1 MNNKYKSKSKVQQI
15 LVMSVNADTIKS
27 TGRIT
32 SSHITGSSF
41 FIFMQRNGTVY
52 KFYG

>member
-1 MNNKYKSKSKVQQI
+1 MNNKYKSKSKVQKI
-15 LVMSVNADTIKS
+15 LEMPVNADIIKS

-32 SSHITGSSF
+32 SSCITGISF
-41 FIFMQRNGTVY
+41 FIFMPRNGTIY

>member
-15 LVMSVNADTIKS
+15 LEMPVNADTIKS

-32 SSHITGSSF
+32 HIKLLKGV
-41 FIFMQRNGTVY
+41 I
-52 KFYG
+52 